1 MLVFN
6 LLIGLVMLVAGA
18 EMLVRGGG
26 QLALT
31 MRVPALV
38 VGLTIVAFGTSSPEL
53 IVSVTAALEAST
65 DMALA
70 NVIGSN
76 IANILLVLGLASVVA
91 PLTVDRMLMR
101 REIPTCIL
109 LQAMVPILAMDGRLS
124 RGDGLVLLLGGIFY
138 NAWLLYEALKS
149 RSAEIPDDLAEEDVK
164 SWYLHLGMLF
174 GGLLVL
180 IVGADLFVDGAET
193 LARMAG
199 LSDRFVGLSVMALGT
214 SAPEVATGIM
224 SARRG
229 EVELAVGN
237 SLGSNLLNISMVL
250 GITAMITPVVVSDAN
265 ATTDMWVALGVTA
278 FLIPMVFKGSLRRGE
293 GMLMVAAYFGYV
305 GWGFF
310 V

>member
-1 MLVFN
+1 MFVVN

-26 QLALT
+26 QLALAL
-31 MRVPALV
+31 RVPALV

-65 DMALA
+65 EMALA

-76 IANILLVLGLASVVA
+76 IANILLVLGLAAVVA
-91 PLTVDRMLMR
+91 PLTVDRMLIR

-109 LQAMVPILAMDGRLS
+109 LQAMVPLLAMDGRLS
-124 RGDGLVLLLGGIFY
+124 RGDGAILLLGGVLY

-149 RSAEIPDDLAEEDVK
+149 RSAEIPDELSSEDARP
-164 SWYLHLGMLF
+164 WYIHLGMLVA
-174 GGLLVL
+174 GLLVL
-180 IVGADLFVDGAET
+180 VVGADLFVDGAET

-214 SAPEVATGIM
+214 SAPEVATGVM

-250 GITAMITPVVVSDAN
+250 GITSMITPVVVMDGN

-278 FLIPMVFKGSLRRGE
+278 FLIPMVFKGSLRRIE
-293 GMLMVAAYFGYV
+293 GIGMVVAYLGYV
-305 GWGFF
+305 GWGYF